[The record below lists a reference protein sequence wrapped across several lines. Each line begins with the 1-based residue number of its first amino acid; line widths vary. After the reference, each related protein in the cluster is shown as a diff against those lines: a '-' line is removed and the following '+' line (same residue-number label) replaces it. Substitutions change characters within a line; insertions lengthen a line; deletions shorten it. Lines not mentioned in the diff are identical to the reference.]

1 MVDNP
6 VGALNSAFH
15 LALSSSKHSHR
26 PLTQDGVD
34 PSSQNRSVKRCLIEA
49 IHYSILSRFP
59 SRLFPPQFLF
69 CPSLTAP
76 RQKTRKTTQMKATMA
91 FVCAK
96 LLSNTGHWESLL
108 YLTECQSDTQ
118 NQPPYRT
125 LLFLYSVKLESQT
138 FFLKPFPD
146 YSCSQSALSFA
157 NDIHLGQS
165 PVSSL
170 SALIGV
176 CTNVN
181 HCWFIS
187 LTCWWEIGGKPT
199 NKVRRLRTW
208 PAEMS
213 SPFLTPGTANL
224 KQ

>member
-1 MVDNP
+1 MLGILATAEGEMTRPQAPDSFSNMHKQPLTMVDKHMSTSMA
-6 VGALNSAFH
+6 VSALNSTFH

-96 LLSNTGHWESLL
+96 LLSNMGH
-108 YLTECQSDTQ
+108 
-118 NQPPYRT
+118 
-125 LLFLYSVKLESQT
+125 
-138 FFLKPFPD
+138 
-146 YSCSQSALSFA
+146 
-157 NDIHLGQS
+157 
-165 PVSSL
+165 
-170 SALIGV
+170 
-176 CTNVN
+176 
-181 HCWFIS
+181 
-187 LTCWWEIGGKPT
+187 
-199 NKVRRLRTW
+199 
-208 PAEMS
+208 
-213 SPFLTPGTANL
+213 
-224 KQ
+224 